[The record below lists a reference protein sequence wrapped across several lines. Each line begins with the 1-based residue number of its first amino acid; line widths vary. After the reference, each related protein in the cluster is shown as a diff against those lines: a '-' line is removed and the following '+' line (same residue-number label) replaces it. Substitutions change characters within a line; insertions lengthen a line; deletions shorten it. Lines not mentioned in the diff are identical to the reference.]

1 MARRRSDPGMAL
13 GEILLWILFFA
24 LLVPAGVTG
33 WAIGHYTGQKTRTVT
48 VSASGTP
55 ATTSAATTAAAT
67 TQQATTAAST
77 QQTTASTQKTTTAS
91 AAPSPAGNAAQ
102 AKAVFTSSG
111 CGACHTLKAAG
122 STATVGPDLDTKLAA
137 DAKKAHMP
145 LAAFTLQS
153 IVNPNA
159 YIASGYP
166 KGVMPPTFG
175 KQLSK
180 AQLAALVSFVAGGK

>member
-77 QQTTASTQKTTTAS
+77 QQTTTAS

-159 YIASGYP
+159 YIGSGYP
-166 KGVMPPTFG
+166 KGVMPQTFG

>member
-102 AKAVFTSSG
+102 AKAVFTKIK
-111 CGACHTLKAAG
+111 HLIEAAG
-122 STATVGPDLDTKLAA
+122 GTMNDIIRVDIYVTDIKQREEVWKARKEFFTGDFPASTLVEVSALATPELLVEIEAI
-137 DAKKAHMP
+137 AH
-145 LAAFTLQS
+145 
-153 IVNPNA
+153 I
-159 YIASGYP
+159 G
-166 KGVMPPTFG
+166 KG
-175 KQLSK
+175 
-180 AQLAALVSFVAGGK
+180 ARH